1 MKDYPKSRL
10 IRGVVVNAILLI
22 GGLILALW
30 EPHNP
35 VFTGGGIGLVIGAT
49 RNGTA
54 IYYKVK
60 MSRWAAVNRPLP
72 EPAEQF
78 AKVVSL
84 DGKR

>member
-1 MKDYPKSRL
+1 M
-10 IRGVVVNAILLI
+10 NTILLI

-35 VFTGGGIGLVIGAT
+35 LFTGGGIGLVIGAT

-60 MSRWAAVNRPLP
+60 MSQWAAANPLLSETAEKFVN
-72 EPAEQF
+72 
-78 AKVVSL
+78 VVSL
-84 DGKR
+84 DGKREATLQRDHADIP

>member
-10 IRGVVVNAILLI
+10 IRGVVVNAIMLI

-35 VFTGGGIGLVIGAT
+35 LFTGGGIGLVIGAT

-54 IYYKVK
+54 IYYKVQ
-60 MSRWAAVNRPLP
+60 MSRWAAAYRPLS
-72 EPAEQF
+72 ETAEQF
-78 AKVVSL
+78 AKVVLL

>member
-1 MKDYPKSRL
+1 MTNYPKSRL
-10 IRGVVVNAILLI
+10 ARGVIVNATLLI
-22 GGLILALW
+22 GGLILVLW

-35 VFTGGGIGLVIGAT
+35 LFTGGGIGLVIGAT

-60 MSRWAAVNRPLP
+60 MSRWAAATRPLS
-72 EPAEQF
+72 ETAEEF
-78 AKVVSL
+78 AKVDSI